1 VGRKENINSRISKE
15 IEKETKEF
23 DEAEETIKVEWKK
36 SRN

>member
-1 VGRKENINSRISKE
+1 MNYRIIKE
-15 IEKETKEF
+15 IEKETKAL